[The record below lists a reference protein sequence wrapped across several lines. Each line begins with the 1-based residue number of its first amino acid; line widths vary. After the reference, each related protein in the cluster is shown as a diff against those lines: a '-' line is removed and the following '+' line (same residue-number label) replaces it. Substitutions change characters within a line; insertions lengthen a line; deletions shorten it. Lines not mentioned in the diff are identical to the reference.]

1 MELFMSYLIASEI
14 GIALYIRRV
23 SNKEVRD

>member
-1 MELFMSYLIASEI
+1 MELLMSYLIASEI

-23 SNKEVRD
+23 SLVGLFG

>member
-1 MELFMSYLIASEI
+1 MELLMSYLIASEL

-23 SNKEVRD
+23 SIKGVRG

>member
-1 MELFMSYLIASEI
+1 MELLMSYLIASEI

-23 SNKEVRD
+23 GLMKVCG